1 MKFRIFISSVQR
13 EFARERRR
21 LAEYIRKDVV
31 FSKFF
36 DVFLFEEIPAGD
48 TSPKAVYLKE
58 VAKSDIYLGLI
69 GREYG
74 FEDAAGVSPTEREY
88 DCAGERNKP
97 RFVFV
102 KKSDVRDRKERLFL
116 EKVESERVRKTFPN
130 LKSLKEA
137 VAATLVRFLE
147 ERRKIQTGPFD
158 SSVSTEAT
166 IKDLSVAKMRDFIRV
181 ARQKRG
187 FKLRPNVPVATLLTH
202 LNLIKEDG
210 ALANAAILLFGKN
223 PQKYFINSEVK
234 CAQFYGCEVE
244 KPMADH
250 QIYTGDVFDLADQA
264 TRFVMTHISRS
275 IGRHDGE
282 TGSAPTT
289 YELPY
294 DAVFEL
300 IVNAICHRDYTSHES
315 VQVMLFKDRLE
326 IWNAGSLPRG
336 WTVKDL
342 YRPHTSL
349 PPNELIAGPMYLKGY
364 IEKTGTGTDD
374 VIRNCKAASIP
385 PPVFTEGPDF
395 RAVLYRRDAN
405 DATEETTTES
415 GLKSGLK
422 HAVGS
427 YEGSYERSYEILE
440 LIKSNPRILVKEIAA
455 KESISWRA
463 VMKHIAHLKKDGML
477 RRIGPRKGGHWE
489 VIAEAAK

>member
-13 EFARERRR
+13 EFARERRQ

-74 FEDAAGVSPTEREY
+74 FEDDAGLSPTEREY

-102 KKSDVRDRKERLFL
+102 KKSDARNPKEQRFL
-116 EKVESERVRKTFPN
+116 KKVESERVRKTFPN

-181 ARQKRG
+181 ARQKRD

-210 ALANAAILLFGKN
+210 ALTNAAILLFGKN

-275 IGRHDGE
+275 IGRHNGE
-282 TGSAPTT
+282 TGSAPTK

-395 RAVLYRRDAN
+395 RAVLYRSDAN
-405 DATEETTTES
+405 VATEETTTEITR
-415 GLKSGLK
+415 KANQK
-422 HAVGS
+422 TTVGS

-440 LIKSNPRILVKEIAA
+440 LIKSNPRILAKEIAA
-455 KESISWRA
+455 KKSISWRA
-463 VMKHIAHLKKDGML
+463 VMKHIAHLKKDGRL
-477 RRIGPRKGGHWE
+477 RRIGPRKGGYWE
-489 VIAEAAK
+489 VVAEAVK